1 MTRVGQVF
9 QPNPEARRVYEQL
22 YREVYLNM
30 YRQLKPL
37 YQKIRD
43 ITGYPA

>member
-9 QPNPEARRVYEQL
+9 VPNPAAQRIYEQL
-22 YREVYLNM
+22 YREVYLQM

-37 YQKIRD
+37 YLRIRA